1 MDKLHRNDL
10 GNFLKIWIAGLYI
23 QEVLNLLNDYNVQ
36 LVCKPYTGLKIAR
49 NIISQNVKGLCE
61 AGQREQVI

>member
-49 NIISQNVKGLCE
+49 NIISQNVKGLCRKD
-61 AGQREQVI
+61 REC